1 MAGSSPTGFRD
12 LATGFLSGFA
22 ALATAIAGVVGVL
35 HEIGYIGSRS
45 AAAPAVAATSS
56 TVIHPVQVAS
66 VSTASNSIARAL
78 PSVASGESQKP
89 LPLIHEHRR
98 PKAHHAVSTPYAV
111 AAVAPASTAPAIP
124 APNELP
130 HAASTESEQPMVVLT
145 GAWRDSGPGFCHV
158 IKQSGDTFEIVNF
171 APVTGTYI
179 SVGHGTVSGRSVHL
193 HLNDLHPAAAKGELY
208 ISDDGQKL
216 LGTMMRPDGDH
227 PLVWHRSGPAC
238 G

>member
-22 ALATAIAGVVGVL
+22 ALATAVAGVVGVL
-35 HEIGYIGSRS
+35 HETGYIGSRS
-45 AAAPAVAATSS
+45 VATPAVVAASPTMSHPAPA
-56 TVIHPVQVAS
+56 AS
-66 VSTASNSIARAL
+66 ASTASNSTAL
-78 PSVASGESQKP
+78 AMPAVAAGEAQKP
-89 LPLIHEHRR
+89 LTVTHEHRQPR
-98 PKAHHAVSTPYAV
+98 AHRSVSPRDEI
-111 AAVAPASTAPAIP
+111 AAVAPKSTAPEI
-124 APNELP
+124 APPRELQP
-130 HAASTESEQPMVVLT
+130 PESAKSQQPMVVLT

-158 IKQSGDTFEIVNF
+158 IKQSGDSFEIVNF

-179 SVGHGTVSGRSVHL
+179 SVGHGTVTGRSVHL

-216 LGTMMRPDGDH
+216 LGTMTRPDGDH